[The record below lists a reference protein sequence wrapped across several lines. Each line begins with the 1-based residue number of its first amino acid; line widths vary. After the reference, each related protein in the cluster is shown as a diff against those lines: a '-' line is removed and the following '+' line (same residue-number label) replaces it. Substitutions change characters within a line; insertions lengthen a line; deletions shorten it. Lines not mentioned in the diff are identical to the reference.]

1 MLLTTCLNIEIKN
14 RILPTQSINMYLVT
28 GGSGFLGAYVVCTL
42 LQQGHT
48 VKAIKRTSSNLNDFD
63 WVARQFFAESG
74 NKSLEQLTWIEADIL
89 DIVALDEAFSG
100 IDTVFHCAA
109 EVSFN
114 GDLIQLFKTNQEG
127 TANVVNACL
136 KQGVKKLAYV
146 SSTAALGRTDQ
157 QALIDEDT
165 QWVDDRNNTLYAES
179 KHLAELEVWR
189 GVEEGLNVVIVNPGI
204 ILGPGFWHK
213 GSSQLF
219 QKIANGWPF
228 YTQGINGFVGVKDVA
243 KLLLALAQSDTINQR
258 FVLVSENISY
268 KTLFDHMAQGL
279 GVKAPHIHIKAS
291 YLPFI
296 KGFMWIYK
304 RLYPKSSIGPET
316 LQTALKKHAYDA
328 SKIKALGYGFEPIE
342 SVVQEACLLYKA
354 Q

>member
-1 MLLTTCLNIEIKN
+1 
-14 RILPTQSINMYLVT
+14 MYLVT
-28 GGSGFLGAYVVCTL
+28 GGSGFLGSYVVCTL
-42 LQQGHT
+42 LQQGHA
-48 VKAIKRTSSNLNDFD
+48 VKAIKRSSSNLNDFH
-63 WVARQFFAESG
+63 WVARQYFADTT
-74 NKSLEQLTWIEADIL
+74 NKILEQLTWIEADIL
-89 DIVALDEAFSG
+89 DIVALDEAFEG
-100 IDTVFHCAA
+100 INTVYHCAA
-109 EVSFN
+109 DVSFN

-136 KQGVKKLAYV
+136 KQGVQQLAYV
-146 SSTAALGRTDQ
+146 SSTAALGRTDHNS
-157 QALIDEDT
+157 LINEDT

-213 GSSQLF
+213 GASQLF

-243 KLLLALAQSDTINQR
+243 KILIGLAQSDTLNQR
-258 FVLVSENISY
+258 FVLVSENITY

-279 GVKAPHIHIKAS
+279 GVKAPRIHIQAR
-291 YLPFI
+291 YLPFVKVLI
-296 KGFMWIYK
+296 WLYK
-304 RLYPKSSIGPET
+304 RLNPKSSIGPET
-316 LQTALKKHAYDA
+316 LQTALKEHAYDA
-328 SKIKALGYGFEPIE
+328 SKINTLGYTFEPIQA
-342 SVVQEACLLYKA
+342 VVQEACSLYKV